1 MNFMRIYFVKNVLFL
16 TLLAGLIGWL
26 LHPLIGVFKTN
37 IAMNAV
43 ILGTL
48 FVGICYT
55 FYQLFLLRREQKWF
69 LSFEQRRD
77 RFPGVPQPV
86 ILGSLSAF
94 TNGKEANLNL
104 FNRQSLLNS
113 IEARLDEL
121 RSLNRY
127 LIGLLIFLGLL
138 GTFWGLSQTI
148 GAIAGVVSGLDVGAN
163 DIKEAF
169 ESLKLG
175 LQSPLKGMG
184 TAFSSSM
191 FGLGSSLVLGFL
203 DLQVGKASQRFYQW
217 LEERMLILGQ
227 QQTESTMSFH
237 NGMAYSQ
244 GMMEQTA
251 ENLSAIVQ
259 ALHYHHENR
268 LNVVKSV
275 QQLTDKLTNL
285 ADVLVSQK
293 RQLDQM
299 RQNNEQIQEML
310 KYMATQSIDSSMPHA
325 TQKLIDHLASVDL
338 NLAHLLE
345 ESIQGRQQLSHEVR
359 SEIRMVAKTIS
370 ALANSQDDAA

>member
-1 MNFMRIYFVKNVLFL
+1 
-16 TLLAGLIGWL
+16 
-26 LHPLIGVFKTN
+26 
-37 IAMNAV
+37 
-43 ILGTL
+43 
-48 FVGICYT
+48 
-55 FYQLFLLRREQKWF
+55 
-69 LSFEQRRD
+69 
-77 RFPGVPQPV
+77 
-86 ILGSLSAF
+86 
-94 TNGKEANLNL
+94 
-104 FNRQSLLNS
+104 
-113 IEARLDEL
+113 
-121 RSLNRY
+121 
-127 LIGLLIFLGLL
+127 
-138 GTFWGLSQTI
+138 
-148 GAIAGVVSGLDVGAN
+148 
-163 DIKEAF
+163 
-169 ESLKLG
+169 
-175 LQSPLKGMG
+175 
-184 TAFSSSM
+184 
-191 FGLGSSLVLGFL
+191 
-203 DLQVGKASQRFYQW
+203 
-217 LEERMLILGQ
+217 
-227 QQTESTMSFH
+227 
-237 NGMAYSQ
+237 
-244 GMMEQTA
+244 MMEQTA